1 MNLRKSTSAAVVSTI
16 AMTVTMLL
24 ASAAQSQT
32 ATTSSTSTTTAPSV
46 KSGVV
51 LPANRNIFA
60 LTSDNAIYVLR
71 PRDTQYQ
78 RLGRI
83 NTPDGSNIIGIDFR
97 PADKSLTKVYAL
109 GDRGTMFTVELG
121 SNPFTVTRVSSM
133 NPQFTGGFGN
143 VMDFNP
149 VANALRVMGSND
161 QNLAVVN
168 GADGTSLSQTVAQT
182 KFAYAAGDVNAGK
195 DPEIV
200 GGAYNNNFA
209 GATATIFYM
218 IDHAQDTLV
227 TISTK
232 TATGSS
238 NTAGGQ
244 LQTIGTF
251 VDTDGQVLNMS
262 PTTDFD
268 IYTDANGVN
277 FLVGQ
282 TTRLLFSIDLSQV
295 NPNLQLGQTQRIVV
309 RRGPAAPL
317 PTSAST
323 PLTGGVF
330 DIAIPARTTP

>member
-1 MNLRKSTSAAVVSTI
+1 VTTI
-16 AMTVTMLL
+16 AMSATVMLA
-24 ASAAQSQT
+24 ASVAQAQ
-32 ATTSSTSTTTAPSV
+32 TTTAAPSV
-46 KSGVV
+46 KSGVTV
-51 LPANRNIFA
+51 PARNIFA

-71 PRDTQYQ
+71 QNATQFA

-83 NTPDGSNIIGIDFR
+83 ETGVGGNIIGIDFR
-97 PADKSLTKVYAL
+97 PIDKSATKLYAL
-109 GDRGTMFTVELG
+109 DDLGNLFTVEMA
-121 SNPFTVTRVSSM
+121 SNPFKVTKVSTM
-133 NPQFTGGFGN
+133 ATPYTGGFTN

-149 VANALRVMGSND
+149 VANALRVMGAND

-168 GADGTSLSQTVAQT
+168 GTDGTSLTTTVAQT
-182 KFAYAAGDVNAGK
+182 RFAYAAGDVNAGQ

-200 GGAYNNNFA
+200 GGAYSNNFA
-209 GATATIFYM
+209 GATSTLFYM
-218 IDHAQDTLV
+218 IDHAKDTLV
-227 TISTK
+227 TIATL

-244 LQTIGTF
+244 LKTIGSF
-251 VDTDGQVLNMS
+251 VGTDGGPLNMS

-268 IYTDANGVN
+268 IYTDANGAN

-295 NPNLQLGQTQRIVV
+295 NPNLPLGQTQKIVV

-317 PTSAST
+317 PTGANA